1 MNNDIYSTLDDIK
14 EIIAWKDK
22 RIESLTKENQELK
35 SEHYKDETLAK
46 MQSDLERIRKD
57 YFRGFP
63 ITEDEG
69 IAINKW
75 IKAHCKEKHNGI
87 ISGGAIGGS
96 FTYSFIPTSIG
107 VIGEIQCSC
116 GDSYCFK

>member
-1 MNNDIYSTLDDIK
+1 MNMNSDVYNTLDDIK
-14 EIIAWKDK
+14 EIIAWKD
-22 RIESLTKENQELK
+22 
-35 SEHYKDETLAK
+35 ETIAK
-46 MQSDLERIRKD
+46 MRSDLIQLRQN

-87 ISGGAIGGS
+87 IGGGAIGGS
-96 FTYSFIPTSIG
+96 FIYNFRPTSIG
-107 VIGEIQCSC
+107 VIGTIQCSC
-116 GDSYCFK
+116 GDSYCFRELD